1 MDKFQNAQ
9 RVMVR
14 RTEDGVLLAPP
25 EPGTVRRIKIRAST
39 AFIELD
45 VRVDRAGVHPFPA
58 SDPARGKYV
67 IAYPNDC
74 DPMNAADTQKLCFVP
89 VERFG
94 RDHISTLLY
103 IESRYV
109 DHAGKL
115 LNDNL
120 RCNQSR
126 HPFHAHAIDDG
137 SDGVWNPKY
146 GTRLVDGTVLA
157 EHDDWDC
164 IDDLVAASLIERHGS
179 AMYPV
184 FRLTDSG
191 HAMVARLRKERAERV
206 FAKTVST

>member
-1 MDKFQNAQ
+1 MDKFQKAQ

-14 RTEDGVLLAPP
+14 RTEDGILLAPP
-25 EPGTVRRIKIRAST
+25 EPGTVRRIKISHDT

-45 VRVDRAGVHPFPA
+45 VRVDRTGVHPFPA
-58 SDPARGKYV
+58 SDPTRGRFV
-67 IAYPNDC
+67 VAYPDDC
-74 DPMNAADTQKLCFVP
+74 DPMDVADTQALCLVP
-89 VERFG
+89 VDRFG

-103 IESRYV
+103 IESRCV
-109 DHAGKL
+109 DNAGKL
-115 LNDNL
+115 QKENL

-126 HPFHAHAIDDG
+126 HPIHAHAIDDG

-157 EHDDWDC
+157 AHDDWDC
-164 IDDLVAASLIERHGS
+164 IDDLAAAGLVERHGS

-206 FAKTVST
+206 FAKTAT